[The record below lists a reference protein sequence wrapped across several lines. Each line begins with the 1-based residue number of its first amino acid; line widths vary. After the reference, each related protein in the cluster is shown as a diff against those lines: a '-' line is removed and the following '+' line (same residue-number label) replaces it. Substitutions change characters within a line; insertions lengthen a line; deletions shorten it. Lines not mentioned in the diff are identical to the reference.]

1 METDVAL
8 ADVAVGMASSRE
20 VGGSESIYPTEEAS
34 GRLEFSLPQA
44 DGGRDAW
51 LFLAACFVV
60 EALVWGEYYTL
71 WTGFFFPQRKK
82 LSTFTASRAQIVLV
96 YETVH
101 KSDILSFRIAFLLRY
116 LSRIL

>member
-1 METDVAL
+1 METDIAL
-8 ADVAVGMASSRE
+8 ADIAVGMASSQD

-60 EALVWGEYYTL
+60 EALVWGEYCTL
-71 WTGFFFPQRKK
+71 SSVYFP
-82 LSTFTASRAQIVLV
+82 
-96 YETVH
+96 
-101 KSDILSFRIAFLLRY
+101 
-116 LSRIL
+116 